1 MTYPTEASIR
11 AAQYQ
16 RAWYRGTLEERER
29 RALEW
34 FKKRSSIVDGVA
46 IQRNE
51 LRLQITIRSRFGEQV
66 LRQAHH
72 DLFGVGFDFK
82 PRREDNGDWSSNY
95 EYVDPVWVAGLQP
108 AIGR

>member
-1 MTYPTEASIR
+1 MAYPADASIR

-16 RAWYRGTLEERER
+16 RACYRGTLEDRER
-29 RALEW
+29 RAHEW
-34 FKKRSSIVDGVA
+34 FEKRCSVVDAVA
-46 IQRNE
+46 IQRND

-66 LRQAHH
+66 LRQVHH

-82 PRREDNGDWSSNY
+82 PRHEDNGDWSSKY
-95 EYVDPVWVAGLQP
+95 EYVDPVWVAGLQR